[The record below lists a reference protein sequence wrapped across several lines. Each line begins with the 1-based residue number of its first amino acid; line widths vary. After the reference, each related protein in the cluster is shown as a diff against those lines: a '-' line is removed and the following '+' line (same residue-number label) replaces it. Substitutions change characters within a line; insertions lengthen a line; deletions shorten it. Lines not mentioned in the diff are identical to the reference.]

1 MISGTQVPDTES
13 GRVFVF
19 QTADAT
25 DNDAVIKEK
34 NMTVIRRFAL
44 KIAVGAAAVSIVA
57 ATLSGQ
63 TPIPVPGQRGQ
74 GARGA
79 QGGQR
84 GAQQPVAPVQQVVA
98 SIASAMEV

>member
-1 MISGTQVPDTES
+1 
-13 GRVFVF
+13 
-19 QTADAT
+19 
-25 DNDAVIKEK
+25 
-34 NMTVIRRFAL
+34 MTVIRRLAL
-44 KIAVGAAAVSIVA
+44 KITVAAVAVSIVA

-84 GAQQPVAPVQQVVA
+84 GAQQPVAPVHRLSPDRERNGSQWPGTILRDVHG
-98 SIASAMEV
+98 